1 MSQTR
6 RTVLG
11 RGLSALIPDAG
22 TSPLG
27 SPSAGLQML
36 PLSQISAAEHQP
48 RTHFDHARLAEL
60 SVSIREN
67 GVLQPIIVRQV
78 GSAQYTIIA
87 GERRYRASKLAG
99 LEEVPAVVRD
109 TTDQES
115 YDLALVENV
124 QREDLNPLEEAEAY
138 RYLVEERDLSQSDVA
153 KLIGKDRATVSNA
166 MRLLKLSDKVRD
178 LVQTGALT
186 AGHGRALLTAPVEH
200 REPLGRRAAANGWS
214 VRETERRARQ
224 VRDAENNPNPAQN
237 TSPGHRAVEAQ
248 IRSAVGAP
256 IRLVNREGKGR
267 IEIRFNSPAELERL
281 IDVLSSLED
290 N

>member
-1 MSQTR
+1 
-6 RTVLG
+6 
-11 RGLSALIPDAG
+11 
-22 TSPLG
+22 
-27 SPSAGLQML
+27 ML
-36 PLSQISAAEHQP
+36 PLDQIKAAEHQP

-60 SVSIREN
+60 SASIREN
-67 GVLQPIIVRQV
+67 GILQPIIVRQV

-87 GERRYRASKLAG
+87 GERRFRASKLAG
-99 LEEVPAVVRD
+99 LEEVPAVIRD
-109 TTDQES
+109 TTDLES

-166 MRLLKLSDKVRD
+166 MRLLKLSDKIRD

-186 AGHGRALLTAPVEH
+186 AGHARALLTAPVQH
-200 REPLGRRAAANGWS
+200 REPLGHRAAVNGWS

-224 VRDAENNPNPAQN
+224 VRDAANLPDPPEK
-237 TSPGHRAVEAQ
+237 TTPGHRAVEAQ
-248 IRSAVGAP
+248 LRSAVGAP

-267 IEIRFNSPAELERL
+267 IEIRFNSSSELERL
-281 IDVLSSLED
+281 IDVLTNLED
-290 N
+290 K